1 MARKIR
7 DYACVEQDLPSNMLD
22 VAKADPLG
30 RLVGG
35 TLKAS
40 LCDPNFSADASLYT
54 FDKVFGVQRNL
65 KNSITTVR
73 VASIRWNLIGIH
85 RMEIYVSNLM
95 PLHDYGI
102 IDRSFD

>member
-7 DYACVEQDLPSNMLD
+7 DYACVEQDLSSNMLD

-40 LCDPNFSADASLYT
+40 LCDQNFSADASLYT
-54 FDKVFGVQRNL
+54 FDKVFGVQRNFN
-65 KNSITTVR
+65 KI
-73 VASIRWNLIGIH
+73 
-85 RMEIYVSNLM
+85 
-95 PLHDYGI
+95 
-102 IDRSFD
+102 